1 MSEASAPLLLDT
13 CALIWIAE
21 DALISEPA
29 AEALN
34 RSYRAG
40 RPVYVSPI
48 SAWEVGMLIS
58 RGRLAC
64 LIKPQLWFRRLLDA
78 PSLQLAEMSTD
89 LLITSSSLPG
99 MPPRDPADRIIAAT
113 VREFGYRLMTRDRLL
128 LDYADQGHI
137 QALIC

>member
-1 MSEASAPLLLDT
+1 MPETSGPLLLDT

-21 DALISEPA
+21 DATISESA
-29 AEALN
+29 ADALN
-34 RSYRAG
+34 QSHRAR

-64 LIKPQLWFRRLLDA
+64 LIKPELWFRRALDA

-89 LLITSSSLPG
+89 LLITSSFLPG
-99 MPPRDPADRIIAAT
+99 IPPRDPADRIIAAT
-113 VREFGYRLMTRDRLL
+113 VREFGYTLMTRDRLL
-128 LDYADQGHI
+128 LDYAEQGHI
-137 QALIC
+137 QALVC

>member
-29 AEALN
+29 VEALN
-34 RSYRAG
+34 SSYRTG

-64 LIKPQLWFRRLLDA
+64 LIKPQLWFRRLVDA
-78 PSLQLAEMSTD
+78 PSLQLAEMSPD
-89 LLITSSSLPG
+89 LLITSSFLPG
-99 MPPRDPADRIIAAT
+99 TPPRHPAHLIIAPPIPSFAS
-113 VREFGYRLMTRDRLL
+113 TR
-128 LDYADQGHI
+128 I
-137 QALIC
+137 TP

>member
-29 AEALN
+29 VEALN
-34 RSYRAG
+34 GSYRMG

-64 LIKPQLWFRRLLDA
+64 LIKPQLWFRRLVDA

-89 LLITSSSLPG
+89 LLITSSFLPG
-99 MPPRDPADRIIAAT
+99 TPPRDPADRIIAAT
-113 VREFGYRLMTRDRLL
+113 VREFGYMLMTRDRLL
-128 LDYADQGHI
+128 LDYAEQGHI

>member
-21 DALISEPA
+21 DAMISEPA

-34 RSYRAG
+34 SSHRTG

-48 SAWEVGMLIS
+48 SAWEVGRLIS

-78 PSLQLAEMSTD
+78 PSLRLAEMSTG
-89 LLITSSSLPG
+89 LSITPSFLPG
-99 MPPRDPADRIIAAT
+99 PPPRDPAHPTISPPS
-113 VREFGYRLMTRDRLL
+113 
-128 LDYADQGHI
+128 
-137 QALIC
+137 

>member
-21 DALISEPA
+21 DAVISEPA

-34 RSYRAG
+34 SSYRTG

-78 PSLQLAEMSTD
+78 PSLQLAEMSPD
-89 LLITSSSLPG
+89 LLITSSFLPG
-99 MPPRDPADRIIAAT
+99 TPPRDPADRIIAAT

-128 LDYADQGHI
+128 LDYAEQGHI
-137 QALIC
+137 QVLIC